1 MSVCRWVCTH
11 TCEHAYGG
19 SFPPYFFDTVSHWN
33 RRFINSTRLDN
44 ELQRYAFFKTP
55 SGALYADAGASE
67 VTFMQAPIA
76 TKPPPCVLKQGLTS
90 LGHIT
95 QKRMADLGGRDL
107 PVSVATLSGF
117 LLCGFWVLNFVL
129 MFELQAFYWL
139 SSLATWGSVSQCVSV
154 FIFIARPEAVWAQTE
169 IWNGWGL
176 IEESKL
182 KTIIAGPKAKF

>member
-33 RRFINSTRLDN
+33 RGFINSTRLDN

-95 QKRMADLGGRDL
+95 QKRMADLGARDL
-107 PVSVATLSGF
+107 PVSVCHSIWLF
-117 LLCGFWVLNFVL
+117 IVWVLGT
-129 MFELQAFYWL
+129 ELCPR
-139 SSLATWGSVSQCVSV
+139 V
-154 FIFIARPEAVWAQTE
+154 
-169 IWNGWGL
+169 
-176 IEESKL
+176 
-182 KTIIAGPKAKF
+182 